1 VILHQLVGKKNG
13 FSLIEVMIVGVIIA
27 IAMFAVF
34 QMYSFS
40 LFQYPKIN
48 NLLQGNSILTKEAE
62 IINSKGFTQID
73 SFLSSN
79 YPKVIKVGGTTF
91 TLTYSINNPYS
102 WCKVILL
109 NLYWKEGTQTKSI
122 SLEILRSAP

>member
-91 TLTYSINNPYS
+91 TLTYS
-102 WCKVILL
+102 CLL
-109 NLYWKEGTQTKSI
+109 YTSP
-122 SLEILRSAP
+122 SPRD